1 MTALPR
7 RRKAVRRAEI
17 LAAAREVFV
26 AKRFEDASVA
36 EIAARADCV
45 EGTLY
50 TYFRNKRDLFDA
62 VLTEIYDALI
72 ADIEPRFAA
81 LEGTADRLRFLIAR
95 HLQIAVD
102 DPGVS
107 AMLGREARGSLP
119 YFGSTQHDLN
129 RRYAR
134 FLTKT
139 LADGVERGELRA
151 DLDLAMA
158 RDFVFGGLE
167 HRVRELLGRGRR
179 IDPPRMAR
187 EMTAMLLDGFAARP
201 PAVPSAKG
209 APLDRIEARLARLED
224 ELRARAR

>member
-7 RRKAVRRAEI
+7 RRKSVRRAEI

-26 AKRFEDASVA
+26 ARPFEQASVA

-62 VLTEIYDALI
+62 VLTDVYDALI

-81 LEGTADRLRFLIAR
+81 LDGTADRLRFLVAR

-102 DPGVS
+102 DPGLS
-107 AMLGREARGSLP
+107 MMLRREARGGEP
-119 YFGSTQHDLN
+119 YFGSKLHALN
-129 RRYAR
+129 RRYVR
-134 FLTKT
+134 FMTRT
-139 LADGVERGELRA
+139 LSDGIERGDLRA
-151 DLDLAMA
+151 DLDLALA

-167 HRVRELLGRGRR
+167 HRVRDLLGRGRR
-179 IDPPRMAR
+179 IEPARMAR
-187 EMTAMLLDGFAARP
+187 EIATMLLEGWAPRAA
-201 PAVPSAKG
+201 PADAE
-209 APLDRIEARLARLED
+209 PLGRIEARLARLEG
-224 ELRARAR
+224 ELRARARSS

>member
-17 LAAAREVFV
+17 LAAAREVFI
-26 AKRFEDASVA
+26 ARRFEDASVA

-62 VLTEIYDALI
+62 VLTDVYDGLI

-81 LEGTADRLRFLIAR
+81 LDGTADRLRFLIAR

-102 DPGVS
+102 DPGIS
-107 AMLGREARGSLP
+107 AMLGREARNGEP
-119 YFGSTQHDLN
+119 YFGSKLHALN
-129 RRYAR
+129 RTYVR
-134 FLTKT
+134 FMTRT
-139 LADGVERGELRA
+139 LADGVARGELRA

-167 HRVRELLGRGRR
+167 HRVRDLLGRGRR
-179 IDPPRMAR
+179 IEPARMAR

-201 PAVPSAKG
+201 TAAV
-209 APLDRIEARLARLED
+209 APLERIEARLARLEG
-224 ELRARAR
+224 ELRGRAR